1 MLVLSRQVNQEI
13 VIGEDIR
20 LKVISITGNQV
31 RLGIAAPHDVA
42 VLRSEIHDEI
52 ARHNEF
58 AAQASPAAL
67 KSLLPGR

>member
-1 MLVLSRQVNQEI
+1 MLVLSRQINQEI

-31 RLGIAAPHDVA
+31 RLGIAAPHDVS
-42 VLRSEIHDEI
+42 VLRSEIHDEVS
-52 ARHNEF
+52 RHNEA
-58 AAQASPAAL
+58 AAQASPSAL